1 MRVDAKHRAS
11 PRYYWCFLIGIL
23 YTSFVRIK
31 YDQVTENSHFH
42 QFSNDG
48 NTNDLR
54 MDETKT
60 ATNTTLTT
68 EEFME
73 KLLTSYNASKAVAL
87 PLWNCTDAF
96 EENVTKLA
104 FVHVFKTAGSS
115 VSDFLR
121 DYALKCSAGYARII
135 SCTNVDPD
143 SVRSKDGFWKHCR
156 VKEGFSRNHKGIK
169 PDFYKKFNDQL
180 LGNHIDIIGGHF
192 RLGTMDYL
200 KNAERKSSKVRY
212 MSFFRDAAMR
222 YISGVT
228 YVEGNKGWKKEQ
240 IVQEVKDR
248 ILSASKNKKYNIR
261 YADYLK
267 TLWQTE
273 KSRQHHRHLGNSK
286 SSEDTAKIARLVM
299 QNLVDYN
306 VIIGITENYSDS
318 LEILQHLMDPTG
330 NVTEV
335 FTEHGMR
342 DQEGN
347 FHTWSSNPSLVSSSA
362 VMKEIK
368 NDRET
373 YGALMEHVKFEQMIY
388 NFALALHKKQYEAV
402 KKNLQSTLP

>member
-1 MRVDAKHRAS
+1 MA
-11 PRYYWCFLIGIL
+11 
-23 YTSFVRIK
+23 
-31 YDQVTENSHFH
+31 
-42 QFSNDG
+42 
-48 NTNDLR
+48 
-54 MDETKT
+54 
-60 ATNTTLTT
+60 
-68 EEFME
+68 
-73 KLLTSYNASKAVAL
+73 
-87 PLWNCTDAF
+87 
-96 EENVTKLA
+96 
-104 FVHVFKTAGSS
+104 
-115 VSDFLR
+115 
-121 DYALKCSAGYARII
+121 
-135 SCTNVDPD
+135 
-143 SVRSKDGFWKHCR
+143 
-156 VKEGFSRNHKGIK
+156 
-169 PDFYKKFNDQL
+169 
-180 LGNHIDIIGGHF
+180 
-192 RLGTMDYL
+192 
-200 KNAERKSSKVRY
+200 
-212 MSFFRDAAMR
+212 
-222 YISGVT
+222 
-228 YVEGNKGWKKEQ
+228 
-240 IVQEVKDR
+240 EVKDR